1 MKYKFLVVFS
11 SLLLSS
17 LSYANPSG
25 ENIFYLGAGKSVNGE
40 FGDKGKGAGTIG
52 FLKLNSSSGALFGG
66 DIGIEGTSYHNGTP
80 ESGASLNLLIGRNFS
95 RTDTGRFDGA
105 FLIGGRRKETTCPKS
120 YLGYRCYADS
130 DPDTSYAVNFGAAL
144 FYTQQSFTAGIRITG
159 ESRQVILGF
168 RY

>member
-105 FLIGGRRKETTCPKS
+105 FLIGVEEKKPLAQNLTWGI
-120 YLGYRCYADS
+120 
-130 DPDTSYAVNFGAAL
+130 GAMQ
-144 FYTQQSFTAGIRITG
+144 TQTLIRVMR
-159 ESRQVILGF
+159 SILGLPF
-168 RY
+168 FILNSHLQQEFVLQGKAGR